1 MLRLLVAAV
10 ALNGFAG
17 ERIVHLD
24 EMDHLANRTA
34 LFNAGASVEEARYGV
49 LMLHLATTN
58 RVSYHKRF
66 FPISVAPKEKDW
78 TLSFRFRFDAKDAA
92 RELGLK
98 LYFGDPKNPETRLLT
113 MREEGSFFEG
123 GAKPSAPQEGMAGF
137 LYGYGESGYG
147 AWNSAA
153 ITVSDGAATCWTMR
167 GGKYVADGTGT
178 FPAKPLVGWNLVATA
193 EKTDFRFDRLMV
205 TDGRAVPYLRARR
218 PAGGDCGAAEG
229 TAAGVGRRVR
239 RADEVRRG
247 HCRGLGARGPLG
259 SFPCAVPPRDEDGE
273 GGRVCV

>member
-205 TDGRAVPYLRARR
+205 TDGRAVPYERGDLQEAIAELRKEPP
-218 PAGGDCGAAEG
+218 PAWDAAFG
-229 TAAGVGRRVR
+229 TAMKSGEAVAADLAREDLSVRFRAPFR
-239 RADEVRRG
+239 RATKT
-247 HCRGLGARGPLG
+247 AK
-259 SFPCAVPPRDEDGE
+259 AVG
-273 GGRVCV
+273 